1 MKFQKYLFCLA
12 LLVISIEGTD
22 YTNETELQASLD
34 ERVFD
39 IYPWYVDTDITS
51 GDNHQMRFYKS
62 PNTDVHFRL
71 AYWNPLS
78 KLKFSTYK

>member
-1 MKFQKYLFCLA
+1 MNFQKYLLYFT
-12 LLVISIEGTD
+12 LLVMSIEATVYD
-22 YTNETELQASLD
+22 NETELQASLD

-51 GDNHQMRFYKS
+51 GDNHQMRFYKE
-62 PNTDVHFRL
+62 PNTDVDFRL